1 MTNDSEQFNLLDPML
16 RIKYLFFLLNNFVY
30 FESSEQRH
38 LLVKTKEENE
48 RPSLGKEKEP
58 NQGKLHTSLRTKD
71 KGNDYQNVKKDVE
84 YVGDNNDDDYYY
96 SDLRETT
103 TTTTTTTDIFYDGVR
118 FFFSKKK

>member
-38 LLVKTKEENE
+38 FLVKKIEE
-48 RPSLGKEKEP
+48 

-84 YVGDNNDDDYYY
+84 YVGENNDDDYYY

-103 TTTTTTTDIFYDGVR
+103 TTTTADIFYDGVR
-118 FFFSKKK
+118 FFFSKK

>member
-38 LLVKTKEENE
+38 FLVKTKEENKQ
-48 RPSLGKEKEP
+48 PSLGKKKEL

-84 YVGDNNDDDYYY
+84 YVGENNDDDYYY

-103 TTTTTTTDIFYDGVR
+103 ITTTTTTDIFYDGVR
-118 FFFSKKK
+118 FFFS